1 MLLGTSGSSGCKCGI
16 KKSSR
21 IVGGV
26 ETGVSIKP
34 PSHWLTVPCTT
45 ALDQVNAYP
54 WMTAIVTAVGEGQ
67 FCGGTLIASQWVL
80 TAAHCMFFDQEA
92 TDPRKPTD
100 IKVDYNI
107 LEVLENERR
116 LCLETTI
123 YPLVEKRQFL
133 SSRWPSLK

>member
-1 MLLGTSGSSGCKCGI
+1 MLVGTSGSSGCKCGI

-26 ETGVSIKP
+26 ETG
-34 PSHWLTVPCTT
+34 
-45 ALDQVNAYP
+45 VNAYP

-133 SSRWPSLK
+133 SSRWPLLK